1 MNIRLWRTVNI
12 AAVLTHILYTAIS
25 YTMLPDI
32 IPGLPADLSKTE
44 VEIVWESKNSILF
57 LPFVNIAMFIAFLV
71 ASILLGKGSLH
82 DKVGINIPDEWR
94 EDPTGEIQTLV
105 VVMLEAFNLYSTL
118 IFSFL
123 TLATIYAAKG
133 NDPQLVMMMI
143 VIVCIFPPLLILGTL
158 MAKGEAIQRK
168 NASTQF

>member
-1 MNIRLWRTVNI
+1 MNIQLWRTVNI
-12 AAVLTHILYTAIS
+12 AAVLIHILYTAIS
-25 YTMLPDI
+25 YTSLPDI
-32 IPGLPADLSKTE
+32 IPALPADLSKVE
-44 VEIVWESKNSILF
+44 VVWESKNSILF
-57 LPFVNIAMFIAFLV
+57 LPFVNVAMFIALLV

-105 VVMLEAFNLYSTL
+105 VVMLEAFNIYSTL

-123 TLATIYAAKG
+123 TLATVYAAKG